1 MHVPVM
7 HSWPDARSEYPRRIA
22 IWSEAIARGER
33 IHNLVSNLRL
43 AAAGTGAAVAW
54 LAFVRDAVSP
64 LWTLAPLAAR
74 DCLAPDRD
82 AARVFGSSVRPR
94 VHHLSLIHI

>member
-64 LWTLAPLAAR
+64 LWTLAPLAGF
-74 DCLAPDRD
+74 LAL
-82 AARVFGSSVRPR
+82 VV
-94 VHHLSLIHI
+94 VHALSLIHISEPTDS